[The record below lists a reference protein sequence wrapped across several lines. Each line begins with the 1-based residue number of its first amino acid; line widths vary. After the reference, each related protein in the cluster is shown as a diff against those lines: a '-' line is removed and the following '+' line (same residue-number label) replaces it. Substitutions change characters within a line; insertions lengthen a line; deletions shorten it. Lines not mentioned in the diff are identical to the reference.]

1 MKGKGNGLLKRWLDI
16 TLHHPEI
23 IIDPTAEE
31 ARQQPLG
38 FAKHKHDQS
47 ILTALAYY
55 DKSTLVLPE
64 ISETNAESS
73 FVWASRI
80 RAKNYE
86 QYVWLMIKRHM
97 RILLGDRMFDS
108 IKSRIITHS
117 SCF

>member
-23 IIDPTAEE
+23 IIDPTDEE
-31 ARQQPLG
+31 SRQHQLG

-64 ISETNAESS
+64 ISETNAEKS

-86 QYVWLMIKRHM
+86 QYVWLMIKRRM
-97 RILLGDRMFDS
+97 RSLLGDGIIDC

-117 SCF
+117 FCF